1 MSIQNVYLSIK
12 QGETATN
19 QNRIPISFNETLLGR
34 TWGDDFP
41 DIPFTSQYISRKHAL
56 ISFDK
61 EGNYTI
67 VDLMSK
73 HGTQVNHI
81 LIEKNKPFF
90 LRDGD
95 CISLASGAAVLIFHN
110 LSEQNLG
117 DTLDIPLVL
126 DKHINDFNG
135 LTVNVVKREILI
147 DGVRIHLTS
156 KDTEL
161 FLLLYQRANSA
172 VSYNEIKIN
181 VWPERITKDIEQPD
195 VGREEINTLLY
206 RLRKKLGKYG
216 HKIVSVP
223 RYGYMF
229 DLDDM

>member
-12 QGETATN
+12 QGETATK
-19 QNRIPISFNETLLGR
+19 QNRIPITFNETLIGR
-34 TWGDDFP
+34 MWGNDCP

-56 ISFDK
+56 ISFDT
-61 EGNYTI
+61 EENYTI
-67 VDLMSK
+67 VDLSSK

-81 LIEKNKPFF
+81 FIEKNKPFF

-95 CISLASGAAVLIFHN
+95 SITLASGAAVLIFHN
-110 LSEQNLG
+110 LSENFG
-117 DTLDIPLVL
+117 DTLDMPLVL
-126 DKHINDFNG
+126 DKQVNDFNG
-135 LTVNVVKREILI
+135 ITVNVVKREILI

-161 FLLLYQRANSA
+161 FLLLYQKANSA
-172 VSYNEIKIN
+172 VSYNEIKVN
-181 VWPERITKDIEQPD
+181 VWPERMTNDIEQPD
-195 VGREEINTLLY
+195 VGREEINTLIY

-216 HKIVSVP
+216 QKIVSVP

-229 DLDDM
+229 ELED

>member
-12 QGETATN
+12 QGETATK
-19 QNRIPISFNETLLGR
+19 QNRIPIYYKETLLGR
-34 TWGDDFP
+34 MSGNDFP

-56 ISFDK
+56 IRFDK
-61 EGNYTI
+61 ENFTI

-81 LIEKNKPFF
+81 FIEKNKPFF

-95 CISLASGAAVLIFHN
+95 SISLANGAAVLVFHN
-110 LSEQNLG
+110 PSERNLG
-117 DTLDIPLVL
+117 DTLDMPLVI
-126 DKHINDFNG
+126 DKHLNDFNG

-181 VWPERITKDIEQPD
+181 VWSERITKDIDEPD

-216 HKIVSVP
+216 QRIVSVP
-223 RYGYMF
+223 RYGYML
-229 DLDDM
+229 DLEDM